1 MDDIKSTSRS
11 SDAEHT
17 QPLLPAKTMVDHKFG
32 VVYTPAN
39 VYSHSDQQV
48 DLSDDAWLDSLGVK
62 YIRITW
68 ADYINNIRY
77 RVVPR
82 KYFKKLL
89 QSSRPGVSI
98 TKACFGIVVLALAP
112 NFSGTGEYLYVI
124 DQNSFRVS
132 PYAPGHATVFGYFQE
147 KEPHPQ
153 YGLEVPLC
161 PRKLLKDVVDRARSD
176 ARVSYLVGFESEFI
190 LLSQTSP
197 KIVPVNVAVPDSDP
211 ASFVFVGIFHSTVL
225 VWTL

>member
-1 MDDIKSTSRS
+1 MADY
-11 SDAEHT
+11 
-17 QPLLPAKTMVDHKFG
+17 KFG

-39 VYSHSDQQV
+39 VDSPSNQTF
-48 DLSDDAWLDSLGVK
+48 DLLDDAWLDALGVK
-62 YIRITW
+62 FIRITW
-68 ADYINNIRY
+68 SDYINNIRY

-89 QSSRPGVSI
+89 HSSRPGVSI
-98 TKACFGIVVLALAP
+98 TKACFGLVFLALAP
-112 NFSGTGEYLYVI
+112 NFTGTGEYLYVI
-124 DQNSFRVS
+124 DQSSFRVS
-132 PYAPGHATVFGYFQE
+132 PYAPGHASVFGFFQE

-161 PRKLLKDVVDRARSD
+161 PRKLLKDIVERAETQ

-197 KIVPVNVAVPDSDP
+197 QIVPVNRADWSVSSKLPSGSVEAKVMEEI
-211 ASFVFVGIFHSTVL
+211 AECLIEAGIEVQMYHAEAAPGQVSC
-225 VWTL
+225 